1 MTNNNRPIAQG
12 GFMYEPINS
21 LNDISTGIPQEII
34 VKREAVKAS
43 FDTTNSADAYGLWSG
58 SAKQADGYYA
68 APFSTL
74 RAVTTNLQTKYY
86 YENSAFGNVAA
97 TINTGSPSSN
107 FSSIWGIQA
116 RFMAF
121 ANAQVVLMDRLQ
133 FPMSANSLSMVPLDY
148 VRRSIEW

>member
-1 MTNNNRPIAQG
+1 
-12 GFMYEPINS
+12 MYDPTNS
-21 LNDISTGIPQEII
+21 LSDTSTAIPQEII
-34 VKREAVKAS
+34 AKREAVKAS
-43 FDTTNSADAYGLWSG
+43 FDAANSAGAYWSWSG
-58 SAKQADGYYA
+58 SAKQADGYHA

-74 RAVTTNLQTKYY
+74 RVVTTNLQAKHY

-97 TINTGSPSSN
+97 TINTGSPSSS

-133 FPMSANSLSMVPLDY
+133 FPISENSLSMVPLDY
-148 VRRSIEW
+148 VRRSIEQ